1 MSEYLKDPTK
11 ANGWKVIS
19 YGSKG
24 SKHKGE
30 EGAPITADA
39 MSAEDD
45 DTCEGEEAPDSVN
58 IRSRL

>member
-1 MSEYLKDPTK
+1 MSEYVKDPTK

-19 YGSKG
+19 YGSNG

-39 MSAEDD
+39 MSAEEDD
-45 DTCEGEEAPDSVN
+45 VSGGEEAPESVN